1 MSRTNLYSQ
10 YDISSQS
17 GITFLL
23 SNFEKIVSYIDTNEL
38 ETNISDVYISEG
50 EYESSLLKPIDNT
63 NNDIN
68 LQATDNLKDCDCI
81 LRIMDILYS
90 KLLLDKADYIIL
102 HSNDCKILKLK
113 NTKEPKSGKTVLV
126 SIPRITKLLEEEKYR
141 QSLSNITDIVTN
153 ICYYGLALG
162 IIYIVLKNNRWS

>member
-17 GITFLL
+17 GVAFLL
-23 SNFEKIVSYIDTNEL
+23 SKFSNFVSYIDTNEL
-38 ETNISDVYISEG
+38 ETNVSDVYISEG

-102 HSNDCKILKLK
+102 RSNDVKILKLK

-126 SIPRITKLLEEEKYR
+126 SISHITKLLEEEKYR
-141 QSLSNITDIVTN
+141 QSWSNITDTITN
-153 ICYYGLALG
+153 ICYYCLALG
-162 IIYIVLKNNRWS
+162 IIYIICR

>member
-17 GITFLL
+17 GVAFLL
-23 SNFEKIVSYIDTNEL
+23 SNFKNFVSYIDTNEL

-50 EYESSLLKPIDNT
+50 EYESSLLKPIDNA

-81 LRIMDILYS
+81 LRIMDTLYS

-102 HSNDCKILKLK
+102 RSNEVKILKLK

-126 SIPRITKLLEEEKYR
+126 SISRITKLLEEEKYR
-141 QSLSNITDIVTN
+141 QSWSNITDTIMN

-162 IIYIVLKNNRWS
+162 IIYIICR

>member
-1 MSRTNLYSQ
+1 MSQTNLYSQ

-17 GITFLL
+17 GVAFLL
-23 SNFEKIVSYIDTNEL
+23 SKFEDFVSYIDTNEL
-38 ETNISDVYISEG
+38 DTNVSDVYISEG
-50 EYESSLLKPIDNT
+50 EYESSLLKPIDNV

-81 LRIMDILYS
+81 LRIMDTSYS

-102 HSNDCKILKLK
+102 RSNDVKILKLK

-126 SIPRITKLLEEEKYR
+126 SISRITKLLEEEKYR
-141 QSLSNITDIVTN
+141 QSWSNITDTIMN

-162 IIYIVLKNNRWS
+162 IIYIIFR

>member
-17 GITFLL
+17 GVAFLL
-23 SNFEKIVSYIDTNEL
+23 SNFKNFVSYIDTNEL
-38 ETNISDVYISEG
+38 ETNNSDVYISEG
-50 EYESSLLKPIDNT
+50 EYESSLLKPIDNA

-81 LRIMDILYS
+81 LRIMDTLYS

-102 HSNDCKILKLK
+102 RSNEVKILKLK

-126 SIPRITKLLEEEKYR
+126 SISRITKLLEEEKYR
-141 QSLSNITDIVTN
+141 QSWSNITDTIMN

-162 IIYIVLKNNRWS
+162 IIYIICR